1 MTARGNER
9 KAIFRDD
16 RDRTHFVELLS
27 DWPER
32 FRLRLHAYVLMENH
46 YHFLLETPEANL
58 SRSMRSRN
66 LRPGWKPKR
75 CWLMV
80 AGGPKSGGA
89 VTGKIA
95 RLNSKMGG

>member
-1 MTARGNER
+1 MARPLGLNHAGGWYFVTARGKDR

-58 SRSMRSRN
+58 SRSMQ
-66 LRPGWKPKR
+66 
-75 CWLMV
+75 WLNT
-80 AGGPKSGGA
+80 SY
-89 VTGKIA
+89 
-95 RLNSKMGG
+95 RLV

>member
-1 MTARGNER
+1 MTARGKDR

-32 FRLRLHAYVLMENH
+32 FRLRLHGYVLMENH

-58 SRSMRSRN
+58 SRSMQ
-66 LRPGWKPKR
+66 
-75 CWLMV
+75 WLNT
-80 AGGPKSGGA
+80 SY
-89 VTGKIA
+89 
-95 RLNSKMGG
+95 RLV